1 MTRPLLEASRLSKRF
16 GKRHKTVFAVDG
28 VSLAIAPGASLGLVG
43 ESGSGKTTLGRLL
56 AALDFPSAGEV
67 CFQGTPLAALGKA
80 EFRNFRRHVQYVFQ
94 DPVSALNP
102 RKTVRVILA
111 SALTGVAHVVPKER
125 AQRAN
130 ELLNTVGLGENLLDR
145 YPHELSGGQAQRV
158 VIARALAVQPAL
170 LILDEP
176 VSALDVSVQAQL
188 LQLLRELRAEFNLAY
203 LFISHDLAV
212 VEQLCEYVLV
222 MHNGQIVEQG
232 EREPLFKAPR
242 HPYTQ
247 TLLAA
252 VPVPGKKLRGV
263 FEEDFSGQSFRKTPS
278 SGKP

>member
-1 MTRPLLEASRLSKRF
+1 MTRALLEACQLSKRF
-16 GKRHKTVFAVDG
+16 GRRHKTVLAVDA

-43 ESGSGKTTLGRLL
+43 ESGSGKTTLGRML
-56 AALDFPSAGEV
+56 AALDSPSAGEV
-67 CFQGTPLAALGKA
+67 RFQGTPLAGLGKA
-80 EFRNFRRHVQYVFQ
+80 EWRNFRRQVQYVFQ

-111 SALTGVAHVVPKER
+111 SALAGVAYVAPMER
-125 AQRAN
+125 AQRIN
-130 ELLNTVGLGENLLDR
+130 ELLNTVGLGDNLLNR

-158 VIARALAVQPAL
+158 VIARALAMQPAL

-188 LQLLRELRAEFNLAY
+188 LQLLHELRATFNLAY

-222 MHNGQIVEQG
+222 MHNGQVVEQG
-232 EREPLFKAPR
+232 KREQLFETPC

-247 TLLAA
+247 ALLAA
-252 VPVPGKKLRGV
+252 VPVPGQKLRRV
-263 FEEDFSGQSFRKTPS
+263 DA
-278 SGKP
+278 